1 MGTVHHLIRLSPG
14 GLLNSNVAE
23 HHLKMTP

>member
-1 MGTVHHLIRLSPG
+1 MGTVLNLIRLSPG
-14 GLLNSNVAE
+14 GLLNFDVAE